1 MKTIT
6 LQQLKDADACK
17 AQVRLFEK
25 TFGGEVEVTV
35 GAALEYAQVFDF
47 DFAARNFLEQAA
59 RKAYNEA
66 TAAAWKAYNEATA
79 AARKAYDEA
88 MAPAWKA
95 YYEAIAAAWKA
106 YEKEKAPAWK
116 AYEEAKAAARKAYEE
131 ATAVAFA
138 TAYLNQ
144 QEK

>member
-6 LQQLKDADACK
+6 LKQLKDADACAK
-17 AQVRLFEK
+17 QVRLFEK

-35 GAALEYAQVFDF
+35 GAALEYAHVFDF

-59 RKAYNEA
+59 WKDYKEE
-66 TAAAWKAYNEATA
+66 TAAAWKAYNEAMAPAQKAYNEATA
-79 AARKAYDEA
+79 AAQKAYDEA
-88 MAPAWKA
+88 
-95 YYEAIAAAWKA
+95 
-106 YEKEKAPAWK
+106 KAPAWK
-116 AYEEAKAAARKAYEE
+116 AYEEEK
-131 ATAVAFA
+131 AVAFA